1 MKDQQTLVSLCEEKK
16 QISVNEQQ
24 ALALVTRKQIE

>member
-1 MKDQQTLVSLCEEKK
+1 MKDQQTLVSPCAEKK

-24 ALALVTRKQIE
+24 ALALLTRKRIE